1 MGLSSFIFLWWAP
14 KDIMCNVNNAQWPF
28 KVSSGSS
35 KVVDF
40 GTDRKRLCGFLLVL
54 NSNLGRILH
63 SFGDTAA
70 YRSKKCK
77 IARSNPL
84 QSQKSPSLEVTPCEF
99 FDESYLA
106 RKWSHGAI
114 RFRWWRN
121 HDVSLFPFWYNIGCD
136 KDRRIDTWL
145 SQIPALCIAS
155 RGKTVL
161 KSNLICCSLVYNCA
175 VYLYFAQFAGMKWLR
190 YTYQQ
195 HCCSC
200 DIVLYSVIFILSA
213 EWGTTGWPLNYITL
227 HIS

>member
-106 RKWSHGAI
+106 RSLHHGSI
-114 RFRWWRN
+114 GSWRN
-121 HDVSLFPFWYNIGCD
+121 NDASSLRF
-136 KDRRIDTWL
+136 DT
-145 SQIPALCIAS
+145 IPAVTDGQPDGHVAVANTRS
-155 RGKTVL
+155 THSVPRVKTKVWDL
-161 KSNLICCSLVYNCA
+161 SKTCLRPKACSSH
-175 VYLYFAQFAGMKWLR
+175 LR
-190 YTYQQ
+190 
-195 HCCSC
+195 S
-200 DIVLYSVIFILSA
+200 
-213 EWGTTGWPLNYITL
+213 
-227 HIS
+227 